1 MDQMPFHWLGGGM
14 LPAEV
19 VTMTCGDGL
28 QLYMEVGAEC
38 AETELLQAPTMAKPR
53 CEEPTSLALQ

>member
-1 MDQMPFHWLGGGM
+1 M

-28 QLYMEVGAEC
+28 QLYVEVGAEC
-38 AETELLQAPTMAKPR
+38 AETELFQAPTMAKPR